1 MITYLQRKSVS
12 YLMLVKSNFDNIMVQ
27 KILKAL
33 VVVITITSI
42 ILLFLSFPAWYVSP
56 LRTAFFSFMGIAFP
70 IILTSSILCLVFWI
84 FLKKWKVVLIICIA
98 LVICYKPITT
108 FFPLNLKSQTIPEKP
123 LKILTYNVMGFMR
136 ESKRNSAHPLLEYI
150 AKTDADIVCL
160 QEYMISKTGKSL
172 LTQKDVN
179 KILKNYPYRSITGL
193 EYSGKYHTYGLACF
207 SKYPINSTRE
217 FAFKSSYNGA
227 AVYTID
233 INGEKYLVANNHL
246 ESNKISAF
254 DKKLYSNLLVKRD
267 SQTAYKVT
275 TNIRERLGRGYS
287 KRATQVQQISDYID
301 RQEYDKLII
310 CGDFNDTPISYAY
323 KKMKGNLTDAYT
335 STGFGPGITYY
346 EDYFLFRID
355 YILHSK
361 SLKSYKTTVDRVKF
375 SDHYPVLTY
384 LKEQ

>member
-1 MITYLQRKSVS
+1 MQ
-12 YLMLVKSNFDNIMVQ
+12 VKNNFDTAMVH
-27 KILKAL
+27 KIIKAL
-33 VVVITITSI
+33 VVIVTIISI
-42 ILLFLSFPAWYVSP
+42 FLLFLSFPAWYVSP

-70 IILTSSILCLVFWI
+70 VILIINILCLIFWI
-84 FLKKWKVVLIICIA
+84 ILKKWKVALIIGIA
-98 LVICYKPITT
+98 LVLCYKPITT
-108 FFPLNLKSQTIPEKP
+108 FFPINITNQTVPEKS
-123 LKILTYNVMGFMR
+123 LKMLTYNVMGFIG
-136 ESKRNSAHPLLEYI
+136 EAKKNSAHPLLEYI

-172 LTQKDVN
+172 LTQKDVD
-179 KILKNYPYRSITGL
+179 KILKEYPYRSITGL

-217 FAFKSSYNGA
+217 FTFKASYNGA
-227 AVYTID
+227 AVYSID
-233 INGEKYLVANNHL
+233 VNGEKYLVVNNHL
-246 ESNKISAF
+246 ESNKISAS

-275 TNIRERLGRGYS
+275 SNIRNRLGRGYS
-287 KRATQVQQISDYID
+287 KRATQVQQVSDYID

-361 SLKSYKTTVDRVKF
+361 NLKSYKTTVDRVKF